1 MGGPAKKVK
10 EKAFGK
16 KVEKIPEPKF
26 KTPEEGKKKSVVLK
40 DKLEMEDEEFQ
51 KKYADQLNKRKGKRS
66 TIMTSASGL
75 NEDVEIKKKNLLG

>member
-10 EKAFGK
+10 KAFGN

-26 KTPEEGKKKSVVLK
+26 KTPEEGKKKSAVLK

-75 NEDVEIKKKNLLG
+75 NEDAEIKKRSLLG

>member
-26 KTPEEGKKKSVVLK
+26 KTPEEGKKRVLYLK
-40 DKLEMEDEEFQ
+40 I
-51 KKYADQLNKRKGKRS
+51 N
-66 TIMTSASGL
+66 
-75 NEDVEIKKKNLLG
+75 